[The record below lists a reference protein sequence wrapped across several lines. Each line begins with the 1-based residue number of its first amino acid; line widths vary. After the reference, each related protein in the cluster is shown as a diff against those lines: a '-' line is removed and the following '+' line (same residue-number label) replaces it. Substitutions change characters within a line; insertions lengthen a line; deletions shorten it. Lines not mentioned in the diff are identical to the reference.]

1 MILLIQ
7 DDTQAQCKQNFYLY
21 KALNGGTIDVC
32 DNISDV
38 SRKSECKNLVIGI
51 QSIETQD
58 VSVCEA
64 LEWKDKN
71 MCMYATIQSIALSQW
86 DESICE
92 DIDDEN
98 FKNICID
105 SVQIP
110 SIE

>member
-71 MCMYATIQSIALSQW
+71 MCMYATI
-86 DESICE
+86 
-92 DIDDEN
+92 
-98 FKNICID
+98 
-105 SVQIP
+105 
-110 SIE
+110 